1 MHYGM
6 DKTAWHAVV
15 AALNGKLVERQQ
27 AFQRR
32 TMFRIFV
39 LLFGGAMADTL
50 ALLFSIDNFTDN
62 MVIVFVSWLL
72 LPVLGVLGSYTGFY
86 PWVSIDRG
94 GVGQSQSGTDASL

>member
-1 MHYGM
+1 MAAMHYGM

-50 ALLFSIDNFTDN
+50 ALLFSIDDR
-62 MVIVFVSWLL
+62 VCELVAVASPRGPWELHGILS
-72 LPVLGVLGSYTGFY
+72 LGL
-86 PWVSIDRG
+86 D
-94 GVGQSQSGTDASL
+94 